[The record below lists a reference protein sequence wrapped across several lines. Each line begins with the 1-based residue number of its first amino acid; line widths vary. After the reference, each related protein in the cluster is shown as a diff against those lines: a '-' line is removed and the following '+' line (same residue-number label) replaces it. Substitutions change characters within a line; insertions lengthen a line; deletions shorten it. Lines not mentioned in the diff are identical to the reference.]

1 MPRTFTNAP
10 FFASRTFNSGLVPSA
25 FYICSVP
32 WLTSPLPLSPLSL
45 LPTKKVAFVVKLSVT
60 SAADTSMPALS
71 GLLRSESFIC
81 ANTMPIPPPT
91 PLLNGRHHNHRWT
104 YIMATNITV
113 ALCASAALI
122 GSSLGFLPSDVS
134 ACSLRGSALW
144 LYCARM
150 LIPTAFA

>member
-1 MPRTFTNAP
+1 MAFIGYFFLMRSGEYTGLPHAEDIHQFSLFRLQDVQLWIGTQRLLHLQCPLADLALAT
-10 FFASRTFNSGLVPSA
+10 FAS
-25 FYICSVP
+25 
-32 WLTSPLPLSPLSL
+32 LT

-134 ACSLRGSALW
+134 A
-144 LYCARM
+144 
-150 LIPTAFA
+150 